1 MKAQYDIHN
10 FGAPQLFF
18 FLTKAKTLLLK
29 KSWQKN
35 MKTLYNIITLGLIQ
49 CIFWYSPDK
58 LFISWENFQWSVEV
72 NAFSFY

>member
-58 LFISWENFQWSVEV
+58 PFISWENFQWSVEV